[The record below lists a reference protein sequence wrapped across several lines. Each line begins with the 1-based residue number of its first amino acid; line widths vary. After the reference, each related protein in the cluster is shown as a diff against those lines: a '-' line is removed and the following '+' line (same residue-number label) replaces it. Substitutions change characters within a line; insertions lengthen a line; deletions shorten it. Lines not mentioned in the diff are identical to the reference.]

1 MAWEAGTILV
11 LSGAALA
18 IILGMVLAK
27 WRKNRRQLANKY
39 RAPVLVFPLEHK
51 SEKDSGSQ
59 SHRGGGR

>member
-18 IILGMVLAK
+18 IIIGMVLAK
-27 WRKNRRQLANKY
+27 WRKNRRQLLNKY
-39 RAPVLVFPLEHK
+39 GAPVLVFPLDDK

-59 SHRGGGR
+59 SRRGR